1 VDPDVTLQTASMTS
15 THESMR
21 MTVPDGRSL
30 DVYVEGPAD
39 GIPLISHHGT
49 PSGGLPYDPFVRAA
63 SERGLRWVS
72 YARPGYGE
80 STRDEG
86 RTVATCVADVVS
98 ISDQLG
104 ADRIFVIGGSGGGP
118 HALACAALLPDLV
131 LGCAALAAVAP
142 WGAEGLDWFGGMGP
156 ENIEEFGAALAG
168 HDELRA
174 ILERDAPDI
183 LAANAPDELINT
195 MTGLLSD
202 VDRAALTGEYA
213 ASVIEGMHRALAEG
227 IWGWFDDDLA
237 FTRDWGFALTSIR
250 TPVAIW
256 QGTLDK
262 MVPFSHGAWLATQV
276 PNAREHLL
284 DDQGH
289 LSIGVSSY
297 GEVLDD
303 LLDLAK
309 ERT

>member
-1 VDPDVTLQTASMTS
+1 MTS
-15 THESMR
+15 TQEPTR
-21 MTVPDGRSL
+21 MTMPDGRSL

-39 GIPLISHHGT
+39 GILLISHHGT
-49 PSGGLPYDPFVRAA
+49 PGGGLPYVPFVRAA

-86 RTVATCVADVVS
+86 RTVARCVADVVS
-98 ISDQLG
+98 ICDQLG
-104 ADRIFVIGGSGGGP
+104 ADRVFVAGASGGGP
-118 HALACAALLPDLV
+118 HALACAALLPDRV
-131 LGCAALAAVAP
+131 LGCAAIAAVAP
-142 WGAEGLDWFGGMGP
+142 WGADGLDWFGGMGP

-168 HDELRA
+168 NDDLRTF
-174 ILERDAPDI
+174 LEHEAPGI
-183 LAANAPDELINT
+183 LAANAPDELIDT
-195 MTGLLSD
+195 MAGLLPD
-202 VDRAALTGEYA
+202 VDRAAVTGEFA
-213 ASVIEGMHRALAEG
+213 ASLIAGMHRALATG

-256 QGTLDK
+256 QGALDK

-276 PNAREHLL
+276 PNVRAHLL
-284 DDQGH
+284 DDHGH
-289 LSIGVSSY
+289 LSIGVSSF